1 MKNILIRITTW
12 IVAFWVTVFMCAS
25 CGTNHTMIGDT
36 FTVVEE
42 SVYQADS
49 LSKYILEYDDNRIK
63 GTGTPISELKVIL
76 HKDAF
81 DVGDKVKLIK
91 IED

>member
-1 MKNILIRITTW
+1 MR
-12 IVAFWVTVFMCAS
+12 
-25 CGTNHTMIGDT
+25 GDT

-42 SVYQADS
+42 SRYHTDS
-49 LSKYILEYDDNRIK
+49 LSKYILEYKDNRMA
-63 GTGTPISELKVIL
+63 GTGEPKSELEVIC

-91 IED
+91 IEE

>member
-1 MKNILIRITTW
+1 MKNILKY
-12 IVAFWVTVFMCAS
+12 IVLILAVTVLAS
-25 CGTNHTMIGDT
+25 CANHYTMRGDT

-42 SVYQADS
+42 SVYRTDS
-49 LSKYILEYDDNRIK
+49 LSKYILEYKDNRMD
-63 GTGTPISELKVIL
+63 GTGEPISELEVIC

-91 IED
+91 IEE